1 MPPYDASVMDW
12 LDETIEA
19 GNGEGPETAA
29 GHGRHGPMRY
39 RITKEPRFIAADL
52 YNRRTAG
59 ETAEFLK
66 AIADECLKHGCYDV
80 LVSVHQS
87 RPIFTVEKYGF
98 SAFVEQALKYPMRVA
113 VTADTA
119 ETRLAIEYATMLA
132 RLRGINVRAF
142 RDDVEAVAWLER
154 AR

>member
-1 MPPYDASVMDW
+1 MGW
-12 LDETIEA
+12 TTETIVA
-19 GNGEGPETAA
+19 GGERLGTAA
-29 GHGRHGPMRY
+29 GRGRRDPTWYHIR
-39 RITKEPRFIAADL
+39 KEPTYIAADL

-59 ETAEFLK
+59 ETAEFLS

-98 SAFVEQALKYPMRVA
+98 SAFVERALEYPMKVA
-113 VTADTA
+113 VTADTP
-119 ETRLAIEYATMLA
+119 ETRLAIEYAAMLA

-142 RDDVEAVAWLER
+142 RDDVAAIVWLER
-154 AR
+154 GR